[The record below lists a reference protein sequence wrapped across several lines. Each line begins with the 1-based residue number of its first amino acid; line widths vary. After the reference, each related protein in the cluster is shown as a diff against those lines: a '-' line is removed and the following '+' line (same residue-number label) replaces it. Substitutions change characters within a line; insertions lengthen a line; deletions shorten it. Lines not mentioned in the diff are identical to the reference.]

1 MWNSS
6 AHKSLSSPALR
17 KQTVST
23 TVLPLSAPITQPQH
37 LTGVWHTPTGTA
49 TTRDLHQ
56 LTNTDIPTNTAVAE
70 TEDSM

>member
-23 TVLPLSAPITQPQH
+23 TVLPLSAPIREPQH
-37 LTGVWHTPTGTA
+37 LTGFWHTPEGTV

-56 LTNTDIPTNTAVAE
+56 PTNTDIPTNTVV
-70 TEDSM
+70 TEPEGLT